1 MGCLAE
7 LFFQRI
13 NENLKNIFEGRIPA
27 VYDDPKRYENDGLDE
42 DTDFEDE
49 YEADDFDYIVDDED
63 EDENAIWD
71 DAEEDAADEDDTD
84 DPPEKKRRKR
94 KKKDI
99 FADSDTDAE
108 DAEAEEYEKARR
120 RLAKEQRII
129 DEIEADA
136 AENPI
141 EDDGDDTGDEQ
152 PERKLLKRELRAQ
165 ALKRLEDSARTLKD
179 YENLVAW
186 YDRLDANRQRKER
199 YHELYRSGEDVP
211 LDYGASED
219 ALCFPDT
226 LNDVLTRQERK
237 GDFIDSIFYCP
248 YDIHELVTDADM
260 SVILRELNEDHKFL
274 LFLSALWQYSSVK
287 IAAIRGQSDRNIRKV
302 RNTML
307 KKIRKKLLAA
317 LTEKVQAQQPL
328 TLLEKE
334 FLKENGVDIEKAT
347 KK

>member
-1 MGCLAE
+1 M
-7 LFFQRI
+7 
-13 NENLKNIFEGRIPA
+13 NN
-27 VYDDPKRYENDGLDE
+27 DPKRYNEDDIYEE
-42 DTDFEDE
+42 DTDYVDE
-49 YEADDFDYIVDDED
+49 YETDDSDYIVSDED
-63 EDENAIWD
+63 EEDENALWD
-71 DAEEDAADEDDTD
+71 DEEDSAVKDDDTD
-84 DPPEKKRRKR
+84 EPPKKKRKE
-94 KKKDI
+94 KTV
-99 FADSDTDAE
+99 FAEVDADE
-108 DAEAEEYEKARR
+108 AETEEYEAARR
-120 RLAKEQRII
+120 RLAKEQRLI

-141 EDDGDDTGDEQ
+141 EDDEDDTEDEQ
-152 PERKLLKRELRAQ
+152 PGRKLLKREIRAQ

-186 YDRLDANRQRKER
+186 YDQLDANRQRRER
-199 YHELYRSGEDVP
+199 YHELFRSGDDVP

-226 LNDVLTRQERK
+226 LNDVLKRQERK

-260 SVILRELNEDHKFL
+260 SKILRELNEDHKFL
-274 LFLSALWQYSSVK
+274 LFLSALRQYSSTK

-317 LTEKVQAQQPL
+317 LKEKVQAQQPL

>member
-63 EDENAIWD
+63 EDENALWD
-71 DAEEDAADEDDTD
+71 DAEEDA
-84 DPPEKKRRKR
+84 
-94 KKKDI
+94 
-99 FADSDTDAE
+99 AE
-108 DAEAEEYEKARR
+108 DAEAEEYEKTRR

-141 EDDGDDTGDEQ
+141 EDDSDDTGDEQ

-199 YHELYRSGEDVP
+199 YHELYRSGDDVP

-226 LNDVLTRQERK
+226 LNDVLIRQERK
-237 GDFIDSIFYCP
+237 GNFIDSIFYCP

-260 SVILRELNEDHKFL
+260 SIILRELNEDHKFL
-274 LFLSALWQYSSVK
+274 LFLSALRQYSSTK

-334 FLKENGVDIEKAT
+334 FLSENGVDIEKNT

>member
-1 MGCLAE
+1 M
-7 LFFQRI
+7 F
-13 NENLKNIFEGRIPA
+13 
-27 VYDDPKRYENDGLDE
+27 DDPKRYEHDGFYE
-42 DTDFEDE
+42 DADYENE
-49 YEADDFDYIVDDED
+49 YIADDSDYITDDE
-63 EDENAIWD
+63 EDENALWD
-71 DAEEDAADEDDTD
+71 DEAEAADAL
-84 DPPEKKRRKR
+84 PEKKRRKR
-94 KKKDI
+94 NNQAVL
-99 FADSDTDAE
+99 ADNDTDSE
-108 DAEAEEYEKARR
+108 
-120 RLAKEQRII
+120 
-129 DEIEADA
+129 EIELSEQVLRQITKEEQLIEELETDA

-141 EDDGDDTGDEQ
+141 EDDGDDSGDEQ

-199 YHELYRSGEDVP
+199 YHELSRSGDDVP

-226 LNDVLTRQERK
+226 LNAVLTRQERK
-237 GDFIDSIFYCP
+237 GDFIDTIFYCP
-248 YDIHELVTDADM
+248 YDIHEIVTDADM
-260 SVILRELNEDHKFL
+260 SVILQELNEDHKFL
-274 LFLSALWQYSSVK
+274 LFLSALRQYSSTK

-334 FLKENGVDIEKAT
+334 FLSENCVDIEKT
-347 KK
+347 KKKRYNSNIIVNYTGYNV